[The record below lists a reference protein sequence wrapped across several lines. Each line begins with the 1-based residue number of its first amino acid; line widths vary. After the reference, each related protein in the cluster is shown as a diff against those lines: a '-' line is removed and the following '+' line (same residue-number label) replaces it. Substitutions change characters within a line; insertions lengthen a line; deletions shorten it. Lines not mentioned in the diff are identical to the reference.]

1 MGRAEW
7 CVVTPILG
15 GLDNRKEVGEG
26 ELVKVV
32 SPLHGAGMWLAHLRD
47 GSQRYGCGLQLL
59 SGGRGLI
66 HSLSAELEIECV
78 L

>member
-7 CVVTPILG
+7 CVITPILG

-32 SPLHGAGMWLAHLRD
+32 RPLYGAGIGSLTYEMVVRD
-47 GSQRYGCGLQLL
+47 MAVAYSSYQ
-59 SGGRGLI
+59 
-66 HSLSAELEIECV
+66 EVEV
-78 L
+78 

>member
-26 ELVKVV
+26 ELVKVMR
-32 SPLHGAGMWLAHLRD
+32 PLHGAGIGSLTNEMVVRD
-47 GSQRYGCGLQLL
+47 MAVSY
-59 SGGRGLI
+59 SPY
-66 HSLSAELEIECV
+66 
-78 L
+78 

>member
-7 CVVTPILG
+7 CVITPILG

-32 SPLHGAGMWLAHLRD
+32 SPLHGAGIGSLTYEMVVRD
-47 GSQRYGCGLQLL
+47 MAVAYSSYQ
-59 SGGRGLI
+59 
-66 HSLSAELEIECV
+66 EVEV
-78 L
+78 

>member
-1 MGRAEW
+1 
-7 CVVTPILG
+7 VITPILG

-32 SPLHGAGMWLAHLRD
+32 MPLYGAGIWLAHLWD

-59 SGGRGLI
+59 SGGRGL
-66 HSLSAELEIECV
+66 
-78 L
+78 

>member
-1 MGRAEW
+1 
-7 CVVTPILG
+7 VITPILG

-32 SPLHGAGMWLAHLRD
+32 SPLHGAGMWLAHLWD

-59 SGGRGLI
+59 SGGRGL
-66 HSLSAELEIECV
+66 
-78 L
+78 